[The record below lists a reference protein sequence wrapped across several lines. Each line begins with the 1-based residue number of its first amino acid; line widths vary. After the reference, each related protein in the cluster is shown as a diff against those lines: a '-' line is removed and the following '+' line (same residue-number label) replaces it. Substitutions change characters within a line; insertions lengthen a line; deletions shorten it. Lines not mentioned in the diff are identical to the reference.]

1 MAQSSDPS
9 RCSMECL
16 VRQLVGTH
24 RNLLKLENHRLV
36 PMMKVQLTL
45 GWFRTHFLVT
55 QWVTCINYQLIQD
68 WTAINEYL
76 LLGTQHSAHHVVRFT
91 AYLESKWF
99 FNPQRWRIARCSDRK
114 VFVIA
119 VCVCVCHP
127 CHFAFRWRVPQPNQQ
142 DHIFAKH
149 SDPIGTRQKFRSHEI
164 LQIWND
170 KKSILPHDL
179 ISLLSRKSSLKCT
192 KSTCCSASSE
202 SKSAKSKKFSSQND
216 HFEDLFLA
224 IFMCQRLHNL
234 IFWESSKDVSSNI
247 ILSQFAITWIAPI
260 FAISHAKCGFH
271 GA

>member
-1 MAQSSDPS
+1 MVQNPFSSNS
-9 RCSMECL
+9 
-16 VRQLVGTH
+16 
-24 RNLLKLENHRLV
+24 
-36 PMMKVQLTL
+36 
-45 GWFRTHFLVT
+45 
-55 QWVTCINYQLIQD
+55 VTCINYQLIQD

-119 VCVCVCHP
+119 VCVCVCVCHP

-179 ISLLSRKSSLKCT
+179 ISLLSRKSSLKCA
-192 KSTCCSASSE
+192 KSMSKHLFTCCSASSE

-234 IFWESSKDVSSNI
+234 IFWESSKECHPTSSCPNSQSLGLHPSSPSVTQSAGSTALRCRCRQRAQARD
-247 ILSQFAITWIAPI
+247 LSNQPKLDEISNKTITQEI
-260 FAISHAKCGFH
+260 HASCVL
-271 GA
+271 